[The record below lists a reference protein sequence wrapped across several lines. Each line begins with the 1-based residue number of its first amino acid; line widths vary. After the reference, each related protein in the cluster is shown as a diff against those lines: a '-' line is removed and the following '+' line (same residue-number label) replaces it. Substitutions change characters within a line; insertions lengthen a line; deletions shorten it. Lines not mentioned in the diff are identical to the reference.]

1 MRAVRQRAREDT
13 WGRLLAPARPAQT
26 PLPAL
31 RRSHFPDPP
40 PTTLRRQSQPILLV
54 APGTLRRRRTADVVK
69 RSLLDD
75 GEDRG
80 TLSRPGMTL
89 LTQRGAMCG
98 RQTSCPV
105 PDISARCHPIRPIAS
120 ALPAI
125 EPSPGGCPAR
135 KAFPDAES
143 SEALWH
149 ADADLLLPGQLGW
162 QTINVS
168 PAIELGP
175 PRSELGS
182 GPTYPSQDKSGQIA
196 SSPTRSAQRHNVPS
210 LLLLSRTSAGF
221 LGCRGLRWHVSP
233 GRGGGS

>member
-1 MRAVRQRAREDT
+1 
-13 WGRLLAPARPAQT
+13 
-26 PLPAL
+26 
-31 RRSHFPDPP
+31 
-40 PTTLRRQSQPILLV
+40 
-54 APGTLRRRRTADVVK
+54 
-69 RSLLDD
+69 
-75 GEDRG
+75 
-80 TLSRPGMTL
+80 
-89 LTQRGAMCG
+89 MCG

-233 GRGGGS
+233 GRGGGRRVGLGSGVACPKSRRSGCDEPAALESESFPRCPPRPVTGVSAAWRASARSRA